1 MWLCFCPNKFEFL
14 WNVSD
19 NCCFNRVE
27 VLMGSYF
34 NKYQT
39 KRGKAFTVHFV
50 LRHVCSSF
58 KWTVFEYTV
67 CGLSCN
73 VLFCI
78 CVESAVTLLCV
89 ISSMIRAH
97 YCVLF
102 ESQCHTVI
110 TKNAFYAPGW
120 ALDKWIESFSLV
132 HNWRRQRFWNLY
144 YNCATGICEWNQ

>member
-1 MWLCFCPNKFEFL
+1 
-14 WNVSD
+14 
-19 NCCFNRVE
+19 
-27 VLMGSYF
+27 MGSNF

-39 KRGKAFTVHFV
+39 KRGKAFAVHFV

-110 TKNAFYAPGW
+110 TKNDFYAPGW
-120 ALDKWIESFSLV
+120 ALDKWIGSFSLV
-132 HNWRRQRFWNLY
+132 QNWRCQRFRNLY